1 MSRFRRLAPYFVL
14 GPLTGPCVAGVV
26 HNLRDG
32 RPVLAGL
39 YMVALL
45 ETIFLFPPIV
55 AVLTARTAHQL
66 LNQ

>member
-1 MSRFRRLAPYFVL
+1 MSRFRRLAPYFLL

-39 YMVALL
+39 YFVALM
-45 ETIFLFPPIV
+45 ETVFVFPPLV
-55 AVLTARTAHQL
+55 AVWTARTAEHL
-66 LNQ
+66 IR